1 MEVNLILLMPDAMI
15 VGWQYFRPEKSFNF
29 SELNLY
35 FLFFQFQYRW
45 E

>member
-1 MEVNLILLMPDAMI
+1 MEINLILLMPDAMI

-35 FLFFQFQYRW
+35 LFFVQLQIRW

>member
-1 MEVNLILLMPDAMI
+1 MEINLILLMPDAM
-15 VGWQYFRPEKSFNF
+15 VLGWQYYRPEKSFNF

-35 FLFFQFQYRW
+35 FFIGQLQIRW